1 MSLDS
6 WLTSRQHSFLG
17 FRALSQDNYVDLYQ
31 YLDDFIALYLTSAWI
46 VPLVTIYN
54 NAQNST
60 HTQKVITTLIRSSS
74 IGNTLIGVQ
83 RNNPQATMMASL
95 SLPSMW
101 MYSLMT
107 IISIK
112 TVRTSEEYHLCPFL
126 GKGGSRPEPEPPP
139 TPPPTGHKHWH
150 NDSDE
155 RLFSSDRGGQI
166 IWSWTH

>member
-1 MSLDS
+1 MPGICLQGLFTTT
-6 WLTSRQHSFLG
+6 LTILCLSTGSARWITSSYTTASSFLKDEPG
-17 FRALSQDNYVDLYQ
+17 QLTNKQTALIPWVQS
-31 YLDDFIALYLTSAWI
+31 I
-46 VPLVTIYN
+46 VIQHL
-54 NAQNST
+54 
-60 HTQKVITTLIRSSS
+60 ITTLIRSSS

-139 TPPPTGHKHWH
+139 TPPPTGHKH
-150 NDSDE
+150 
-155 RLFSSDRGGQI
+155 
-166 IWSWTH
+166 